1 MPSSQY
7 SMRWVLSIVPIRWM
21 ETLRPR
27 ADQELLRGHRAAE
40 WGAGRRAAEPHAQLC
55 NISGG
60 GEAGTTA
67 FHLMYKL
74 KTWPR
79 ARVVVAGGKD
89 DFGLSAY

>member
-7 SMRWVLSIVPIRWM
+7 SMRWVLSIFSIGWM

-27 ADQELLRGHRAAE
+27 ADQELLRGHGAAE
-40 WGAGRRAAEPHAQLC
+40 WSRQAGCRAHVQPC
-55 NISGG
+55 NICGG
-60 GEAGTTA
+60 GEVGTTV

-79 ARVVVAGGKD
+79 ARVAVAGGKD
-89 DFGLSAY
+89 DFGLSAH

>member
-7 SMRWVLSIVPIRWM
+7 SVRWVLSTFPIGWM
-21 ETLRPR
+21 EPLRPR
-27 ADQELLRGHRAAE
+27 ADQELLRGHRPAE
-40 WGAGRRAAEPHAQLC
+40 WGAGRLAAEPHAQSC
-55 NISGG
+55 NICGG

-79 ARVVVAGGKD
+79 ARVMVAGGKD
-89 DFGLSAY
+89 DFGLSAH